1 MNVLVTPELVVAYS
15 QCPRKAY
22 LLCKGETGE
31 PHEYVRILERR
42 VIENR
47 EEYLRTIDS
56 SSDLVSTNLT
66 LRSGDFETYCDVLT
80 TRGESSYEPTLVV
93 GTHKVTQDQKIR
105 LAYIGHVIG
114 QLYHRKPSTGII
126 VLGQDKIHKAKLEA
140 SYATVNRIISTLQTW
155 VTGTTTEEPQVIL
168 NDHCPSCQYRHQ
180 CITAAEK
187 ANSLTLLDRMTPKL
201 IRRFQKKGIFTVTQ
215 LSYSTVR

>member
-31 PHEYVRILERR
+31 PHEHVRILERR

-47 EEYLRTIDS
+47 EDYLRTIDS

-93 GTHKVTQDQKIR
+93 GTYKVTQDQKIR
-105 LAYIGHVIG
+105 LARALKVAYPG
-114 QLYHRKPSTGII
+114 QPGSGIDCPCW
-126 VLGQDKIHKAKLEA
+126 GYGE
-140 SYATVNRIISTLQTW
+140 LQ
-155 VTGTTTEEPQVIL
+155 GGRLQ
-168 NDHCPSCQYRHQ
+168 
-180 CITAAEK
+180 
-187 ANSLTLLDRMTPKL
+187 
-201 IRRFQKKGIFTVTQ
+201 
-215 LSYSTVR
+215 